1 MLFAFGNN
9 VPRFEQLVLGIWT
22 SLVLA
27 GARTQNSP
35 IVDQPLKTMGMV
47 NLFLVNWLVF
57 IILVS
62 MTGLNQS
69 FLFFFM
75 SINLTIFFTS
85 KKSFF
90 LKFIILLL
98 NLSSLCTVCKNI
110 FLSFVEQF
118 VQSSRCNSEFLKLK
132 YHKPKKIFLSYNC
145 NY

>member
-132 YHKPKKIFLSYNC
+132 YPKPKKIFLSYNC